1 MKNKFYVACENIKV
15 LKYHTFSKKYIFF
28 LLLEVSVVIKIKK
41 KMQKRINIDIK
52 NFM

>member
-41 KMQKRINIDIK
+41 KKCKKESI
-52 NFM
+52 

>member
-41 KMQKRINIDIK
+41 KKKKK
-52 NFM
+52 NAKKESI

>member
-1 MKNKFYVACENIKV
+1 MKNKYYVACENIKA

-41 KMQKRINIDIK
+41 CKKRINIDMK

>member
-1 MKNKFYVACENIKV
+1 MENKYYVACENIKA

-41 KMQKRINIDIK
+41 MQKK
-52 NFM
+52 NQYRY